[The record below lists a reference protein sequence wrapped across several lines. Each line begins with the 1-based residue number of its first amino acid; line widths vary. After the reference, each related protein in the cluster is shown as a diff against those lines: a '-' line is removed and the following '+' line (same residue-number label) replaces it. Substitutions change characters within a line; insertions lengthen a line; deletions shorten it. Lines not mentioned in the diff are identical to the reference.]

1 MPFLLEDLI
10 FIKCKNSCI
19 KVINRNVLMPKEG
32 TLTTMKKVFLL
43 LKRNFYCFLAVF
55 QKQSMFFMFLVIF
68 GLSTCVMSRI
78 EVRENLWLG

>member
-10 FIKCKNSCI
+10 FIKRKNSCI

-32 TLTTMKKVFLL
+32 TLTPMKKVFLL

-55 QKQSMFFMFLVIF
+55 QKQSKLCFSCSLSFLVC
-68 GLSTCVMSRI
+68 LHA
-78 EVRENLWLG
+78 L